1 MHHGIAQELDPGQPV
16 SGNGYERRAKYIPGN
31 WYDAIDAFWRA
42 SVLKE
47 YFGKEFVEIYA
58 TIKEVEADRFG
69 AEPTER
75 DFEWYLR
82 TV

>member
-1 MHHGIAQELDPGQPV
+1 MITSSTKFCKSLGETPGM
-16 SGNGYERRAKYIPGN
+16 RAAWAKDGGRTRSN
-31 WYDAIDAFWRA
+31 FWRA

-47 YFGKEFVEIYA
+47 YFGKAFVEIFA
-58 TIKEVEADRFG
+58 TMKEVEADRFG